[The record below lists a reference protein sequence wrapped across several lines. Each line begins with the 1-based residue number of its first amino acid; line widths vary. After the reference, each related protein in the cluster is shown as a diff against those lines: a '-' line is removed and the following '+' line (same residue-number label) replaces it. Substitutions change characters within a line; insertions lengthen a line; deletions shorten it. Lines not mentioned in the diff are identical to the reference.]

1 MAFAAASSLKT
12 GRSGTTTT
20 LPKAIASTNL
30 MGGTTLRDFVN
41 SDGQPGYFAQSL
53 LVYGRGGK
61 PCPECQATLRE
72 IRMNQRA
79 TVYCTRCQ
87 R

>member
-1 MAFAAASSLKT
+1 MA
-12 GRSGTTTT
+12 
-20 LPKAIASTNL
+20 AIL
-30 MGGTTLRDFVN
+30 MSGTTLRDFVD
-41 SDGQPGYFAQSL
+41 SDGRPGYFAQSL
-53 LVYGRGGK
+53 LVYGRGGQ
-61 PCPECQATLRE
+61 PCSECQTTLKE